1 MYHDLINLIQ
11 ERLNA
16 FVKSNACVIAGVDL
30 RLPFDSISIVA
41 INDDT
46 EQDDQSHVIR
56 REIDHLGFFW
66 YQSNSSLEL
75 DQEVVSSMIDVIESR
90 VEVKILEDKVHI
102 MQSIL
107 DELPEMIAVKNLN
120 QEYVIANKKAN
131 ALFQSKFETIVG
143 RTVTE
148 LYGEQEKNRVV
159 GFDLETLSNRK
170 PIQKELLM
178 KGPNGMFE
186 AEALRMPAYL
196 EDQQLVG
203 IISINRSIEE
213 KKHIQNQLMNSL
225 SFQDTLIKIAMQ
237 FINVH
242 EEEADQAIQDALAMA
257 GERMKADRVYVFD
270 YDFVAGTTS
279 NTYEWCAEGVTP
291 EIEHLQ
297 HYPIADIEDLWLK
310 YHRQHEMVYIEDL
323 DSIDHQEVIYQYLA
337 PQGIKSILT
346 IPLFHNDQLIG
357 FAGFDA
363 TKEIRHWSEEDR
375 KLLQMLAE
383 LIVNLKVKIM
393 FSQELIL
400 QRQKAEQ
407 FSKLKSQFI
416 TNMSHEI
423 RTPLSGIYSA
433 INLLLGTQFSPQQIE
448 YLELAKLSIET
459 LSSILNDILD
469 ISQIEQGKLK
479 MDIHDICLEQEMFQI
494 AKLEELLVTQKGLRF
509 DYDFDYRIRH
519 EVEFDRIRLRQIIIN
534 LTHNSIKYTDQ
545 GFISIGVH
553 LEQEDNDHYWIRYIV
568 EDTGSGIP
576 EASLPYILEPFYQAD
591 QSSTK
596 MYQGTGLGLSIV
608 KEILSYFN
616 AQIEIESNVTT
627 GTKISFVLK
636 MKKGK
641 LLFSHHPLINKEII
655 IVQSDSMPNDIGISF
670 YKSMGFQ
677 AICIPASDVLNMTNK
692 QYDVVVFEMDLTHI
706 SKEWLNQV
714 ISLTSG
720 NQTKLVCCN
729 LIGINYPDDELKKL
743 GIDLILNFP
752 LTRAK
757 VLEMLTHNLSS
768 PFEIEEAM
776 TKHSLFNFEPIL
788 IVDDNPINLQALSSI
803 LESENLSVD
812 KANSGDKAIEM
823 IKNKTYSLVF
833 MDIQMP
839 KMDGYET
846 VRIIRSLGYTS
857 AQLPIIA
864 VSANVSGQS
873 ELLAHE
879 AGMDGYIKKP
889 YKIHELMDTI
899 QKHFDQKTC
908 EREIINM
915 STDAMPFNSEYL
927 MMLFKN
933 KAYLGEKVISAFFEE
948 YGSNVRD
955 LRQAFEIQDFAKVS
969 QIAHYLKGS
978 AAYAAAERIVWL
990 CDEIMRRAKSDQRNS
1005 IKQLIERIDPEVH
1018 EWISSVNAW
1027 QKEMNA

>member
-1 MYHDLINLIQ
+1 MNQNFVDKIQ
-11 ERLNA
+11 ERLNT
-16 FVKSNACVIAGVDL
+16 FVRNNCCIIAGVDL
-30 RLPFDSISIVA
+30 TLPFDSVSIVA
-41 INDDT
+41 INEDIKHN
-46 EQDDQSHVIR
+46 EQLHVTKY
-56 REIDHLGFFW
+56 EIDHLGLFW
-66 YQSNSSLEL
+66 YQSDSGMEVDSS
-75 DQEVVSSMIDVIESR
+75 VVLLMIDVIESHAK
-90 VEVKILEDKVHI
+90 VMMLEDRVHI
-102 MQSIL
+102 MQTVL

-120 QEYVIANKKAN
+120 QEYIIANKKADT
-131 ALFQSKFETIVG
+131 LFQSKFETIVG
-143 RTVTE
+143 KTVTD
-148 LYGEQEKNRVV
+148 LYGEQEKTRVV
-159 GFDLETLSNRK
+159 GFDQETLSSRQ
-170 PIQKELLM
+170 PIQKEIMM

-186 AEALRMPAYL
+186 VEALRMPAFL
-196 EDQQLVG
+196 QEGHLAG

-213 KKHIQNQLMNSL
+213 KKHIQNQLMKSL

-270 YDFVAGTTS
+270 YDFVVGTTS
-279 NTYEWCAEGVTP
+279 NTYEWCGEGVTP

-297 HYPIADIEDLWLK
+297 QYPIADIEDLWLK
-310 YHRQHEMVYIEDL
+310 YHRNHEMVYIEDL
-323 DSIDHQEVIYQYLA
+323 ESLDHNEVIYQYLA

-346 IPLFHNDQLIG
+346 IPLFHNDELIG

-375 KLLQMLAE
+375 KLLQILAE

-407 FSKLKSQFI
+407 FSQLKTQFI

-433 INLLLGTQFSPQQIE
+433 INLLLGTHFSPQQIE

-459 LSSILNDILD
+459 LSSIVNDILD

-509 DYDFDYRIRH
+509 DYDYDYRIRH

-545 GFISIGVH
+545 GFIKIGVH
-553 LEQEDNDHYWIRYIV
+553 FVNEDDDHYWIKYIV

-591 QSSTK
+591 QSSSK

-616 AQIEIESNVTT
+616 AQIEIESNMKT
-627 GTKISFVLK
+627 GTKVSFVLK

-641 LLFSHHPLINKEII
+641 LLFNDHLLINKEILI
-655 IVQSDSMPNDIGISF
+655 IQSDNMPNDLGTSF
-670 YKSMGFQ
+670 YKSMGIH
-677 AICIPASDVLNMTNK
+677 AMRIPASEVLNTPQK
-692 QYDVVVFEMDLTHI
+692 RYDFVVFEMDLTHVT
-706 SKEWLNQV
+706 KAWLEQV
-714 ISLTSG
+714 VSLTAG
-720 NQTKLVCCN
+720 ERTQLICCN
-729 LIGINYPDDELKKL
+729 LVGIKYEEDELKQL

-757 VLEMLTHNLSS
+757 ALEMLTHQVSDTIEPIQSS
-768 PFEIEEAM
+768 
-776 TKHSLFNFEPIL
+776 TKQALFNRESIL

-803 LESENLSVD
+803 LETENLSVD
-812 KANSGDKAIEM
+812 KASGGEKAIEM
-823 IKNKTYSLVF
+823 IKNKSYNLVF

-846 VRIIRSLGYTS
+846 VRIIRSLGYS
-857 AQLPIIA
+857 SNQLPIIA
-864 VSANVSGQS
+864 VSANVTLNS
-873 ELLAHE
+873 EMLAKA

-889 YKIHELMDTI
+889 YKIKELMDVI
-899 QKHFDQKTC
+899 LLHLEEKTC

-915 STDAMPFNSEYL
+915 STDALPFNSEYL

-933 KAYLGEKVISAFFEE
+933 KSYLGEKVISAFFEE

-955 LRQAFEIQDFAKVS
+955 LKQAFEEQDFAKVS

-990 CDEIMRRAKSDQRNS
+990 CDEIMKRAKSDQKNS

-1027 QKEMNA
+1027 QKEMNQ